1 MRRPK
6 NKKKDGSWSEIREG
20 MRIDWDVPITMD
32 DGLILRA
39 NVYRPTKKGKYPVL
53 ISHGTYGKDLAFQDG
68 YPSAWE
74 LFSNCLLYTSP
85 SPRD

>member
-1 MRRPK
+1 MAKTLMRRPK

-53 ISHGTYGKDLAFQDG
+53 VRASQRLSTCNAGTCIVL
-68 YPSAWE
+68 
-74 LFSNCLLYTSP
+74 
-85 SPRD
+85 